1 MSQLFEIYLIFLI
14 SMSFILFCM
23 MWSDK
28 RRAQKRKF
36 RISEKTLFIFAAL
49 GGAMG
54 GILGMRTFRHKTKHW
69 YFVVGFWALALLQLA
84 FALYWFW
91 TIVR

>member
-28 RRAQKRKF
+28 RRAQKHKF